1 MIMAVMV
8 MAVVK
13 VLACLKEDQ
22 AGQAIVDGNDS
33 GDS

>member
-1 MIMAVMV
+1 MAVMV

-13 VLACLKEDQ
+13 VLACLKADQ
-22 AGQAIVDGNDS
+22 AGQAIEDGNDS